1 MRVYCYKLSGSRIG
15 DIIYSSTFGDTESF
29 MTLDFGKKGEYIF
42 LPQEDK
48 EIKETNILIISKK
61 YNCFYRP
68 SFSILNYLG
77 NFEIPEK
84 LEKREYDHS
93 PLGKYSYSVNF
104 SLKMDLSY
112 SSEEHLIILRQ
123 TLCSDFLK
131 KLIKND

>member
-1 MRVYCYKLSGSRIG
+1 MRIYCYKLSGSRISN
-15 DIIYSSTFGDTESF
+15 IIYSSTFGDIESF
-29 MTLDFGKKGEYIF
+29 MTLDFGEKGEYIF

-48 EIKETNILIISKK
+48 EINETNILIVSKK
-61 YNCFYRP
+61 YSCFSRP

-93 PLGKYSYSVNF
+93 PLGKYNVNF
-104 SLKMDLSY
+104 SLKMDRNY
-112 SSEEHLIILRQ
+112 SSKKHLIILQQ

>member
-1 MRVYCYKLSGSRIG
+1 MRIYCYKLSSNGRISN
-15 DIIYSSTFGDTESF
+15 IIYSSMFGDTESF
-29 MTLDFGKKGEYIF
+29 MTLDFGEKGKYIF
-42 LPQEDK
+42 LLQENK
-48 EIKETNILIISKK
+48 EIEETNILIVSKK

-93 PLGKYSYSVNF
+93 FLGKYNVNF
-104 SLKMDLSY
+104 SLKMNLSY

>member
-1 MRVYCYKLSGSRIG
+1 MRIYCYKLSSNSGISN
-15 DIIYSSTFGDTESF
+15 IIYSSTFGDTESF
-29 MTLDFGKKGEYIF
+29 MTLDFGEKGEYIF

-48 EIKETNILIISKK
+48 EIKETNIPIISKK

-84 LEKREYDHS
+84 LEKREYNS
-93 PLGKYSYSVNF
+93 SLGKYNVNF

-112 SSEEHLIILRQ
+112 SSEEHLIILHQ

-131 KLIKND
+131 KLIKDD

>member
-1 MRVYCYKLSGSRIG
+1 MRIYCYKLSGSRISN
-15 DIIYSSTFGDTESF
+15 IIYSSTFGDTESF
-29 MTLDFGKKGEYIF
+29 MTLDFGEKGEYIF

-48 EIKETNILIISKK
+48 EIKETNILIISEK

-84 LEKREYDHS
+84 LEKREYDH
-93 PLGKYSYSVNF
+93 
-104 SLKMDLSY
+104 
-112 SSEEHLIILRQ
+112 LIILRQ